1 MFDVFLFFKDEEAL
15 NRISNMNI
23 WNTASG
29 FRIVSKYTSY
39 EEAYLGIT
47 ENKYD
52 LAVIQTEATDSDGMK
67 LLKYIK
73 NENLRVH
80 TAVYMQAPDFD
91 ILRQAVIYG
100 ICDCLTEKYNETYY
114 FELFARI
121 SAYKDKII
129 STAIY
134 EAELRDMFINHD
146 SGIYKYVY
154 KMMDSIKETVTDEE
168 SADNLIRQVYVN
180 TIKYIFEKEEWIEL
194 YFSENVL
201 LSEAENGN
209 SGEFFAEA
217 IIRLFNEYTSLSLRV
232 TDDRLNEAIQYIL
245 NNPENDLRLKI
256 ISEKLYM
263 NSTYLSTVFTAQAEM
278 RFVDYIITV
287 KLKRAAFLLKT
298 VSLKVTEIAERL
310 GYKDM
315 GYFSKI
321 FKKQYGMTPTEY
333 RTPDNYIY
341 EI

>member
-1 MFDVFLFFKDEEAL
+1 MFDVFLFFEDEKTL
-15 NRISNMNI
+15 KRISNMNI

-29 FRIVSKYTSY
+29 FRIALKCASY
-39 EEAYLGIT
+39 EEAYRGIT
-47 ENKYD
+47 ENNYD
-52 LAVIQTEATDSDGMK
+52 LAVIQTEAVDSDGIK

-73 NENLRVH
+73 NENLCTY
-80 TAVYMQAPDFD
+80 TAIYMSAPNFD

-100 ICDCLTEKYNETYY
+100 ICDCFTEEYNETYY

-121 SAYKDKII
+121 SAYKNKKI
-129 STAIY
+129 STVIY
-134 EAELRDMFINHD
+134 EAELKDMFINHD

-154 KMMDSIKETVTDEE
+154 KMMDSIKEAVPDEG
-168 SADNLIRQVYVN
+168 SADTLIRQVYIN
-180 TIKYIFEKEEWIEL
+180 TVKYIFEKEEWIDL
-194 YFSENVL
+194 YFSENAL
-201 LSEAENGN
+201 LSEAEDRY
-209 SGEFFAEA
+209 GEKFFAEA
-217 IIRLFNEYTSLSLRV
+217 ILHLFDEYASLSLRV
-232 TDDRLNEAIQYIL
+232 TDERLNEAIQYIL
-245 NNPENDLRLKI
+245 NNPENDLRLKM

-263 NSTYLSTVFTAQAEM
+263 NSSYLSTVFTAQAEM
-278 RFVDYIITV
+278 RFVDYIIMV

>member
-1 MFDVFLFFKDEEAL
+1 MFNVFLFFEDEEAL

-23 WNTASG
+23 WNTVSG
-29 FRIVSKYTSY
+29 FRIALKYTSY
-39 EEAYLGIT
+39 EEAYCGIA
-47 ENKYD
+47 ENRYD
-52 LAVIQTEATDSDGMK
+52 LAVIQAEAADSDGMK

-73 NENLRVH
+73 KESLCAH
-80 TAVYMQAPDFD
+80 TAVYMSAPDFNV
-91 ILRQAVIYG
+91 LRQAVVYG

-114 FELFARI
+114 LELFSRI
-121 SAYKDKII
+121 AAYKNKSIP
-129 STAIY
+129 TMIY
-134 EAELRDMFINHD
+134 EAELKDMFIKHD

-154 KMMDSIKETVTDEE
+154 KMTDNIKEAAADAADDLVKQIYENTV
-168 SADNLIRQVYVN
+168 
-180 TIKYIFEKEEWIEL
+180 KYIFDKEEWMDL
-194 YFSENVL
+194 YLSESAL
-201 LSEAENGN
+201 LSEAEDGC
-209 SGEFFAEA
+209 GEEFFAES
-217 IIRLFNEYTSLSLRV
+217 IIRLFNEYSSLSLRV

-256 ISEKLYM
+256 ISEKLHM
-263 NSTYLSTVFTAQAEM
+263 NSTYLSTVFTAQAEI
-278 RFVDYIITV
+278 RFVDYIIAV